1 MKSLLI
7 TVAELIVKMTILKD
21 LQKSSF
27 AATGFGSIL
36 SGIFQGFQSGG
47 SVAAGMPYVVGEA
60 GPELFVPH
68 TGGTIVPH
76 GSFGGQIVYNIDAR
90 GADASVEQR
99 ILRVLP
105 IVKDRAVQRAVPTS
119 QELSLRR

>member
-27 AATGFGSIL
+27 GATGFGSIL

-47 SVAAGMPYVVGEA
+47 SVAARMPYVVGEA
-60 GPELFVPH
+60 GPELF
-68 TGGTIVPH
+68 VPH

-99 ILRVLP
+99 IMRVLP
-105 IVKDRAVQRAVPTS
+105 IVEDRAVQPAVRTS
-119 QELSLRR
+119 Q